1 MIGAMRFY
9 AFDGL
14 NITEIQPEE
23 RNELGFKSIFGKR
36 PNVMQLTSETITL
49 SGADAELI
57 LDWYENGQGR
67 FENIVIRVVSDTLQK
82 DYFFDFNTMT
92 VTGGTVTGSIL
103 PRGAFDDF
111 WSKADALTFEVVDAL
126 GNGVLTNACIR
137 HPYLIVK
144 DDLAIQTIVI
154 SLTIFSLTTELIRT
168 VKAIANLGAEVANVP
183 FGTITAVINAVVLVV
198 YLLSL
203 VIAIIQF
210 IQQLV
215 ALYFPRLRYLK
226 AISDYDLVRLSCE
239 YLGYQLQSSLIESL
253 SDWYTVGIPIERS
266 QNRKS
271 FFDFISD
278 DFANDTLNYGYPTVY
293 DTTPTLGS
301 FISSI
306 ETICNA
312 ETIVYDNIV
321 RIETRATFIQNPVAT
336 IPNVF
341 NVQEIREMK
350 WRPDTEEDWKR
361 KVLKWQTDY
370 QDKHTTDNFN
380 GVISEYST
388 EPIQF
393 QNMDM
398 VKVLGFKQEEFLFS
412 LSKRKK
418 NLTKIEKLIKALFDT
433 ADNVV
438 NAFGGNSSFASNI
451 TNRIGASML
460 SEEVFS
466 ITKKMILA
474 SDGRQKEY
482 YMNILNTDAIY
493 NSFHTDLEV
502 SKNSG
507 KIYETMPIPC
517 TEYEFS
523 KFSINKF
530 VNLGDTGKVVEL
542 LDAKFLY
549 GQAKA
554 EITFKD
560 YDNSGFNTKT
570 IKIY

>member
-23 RNELGFKSIFGKR
+23 RNELGYKSTFGKR

-49 SGADAELI
+49 SGADRELVYNWI
-57 LDWYENGQGR
+57 YNGQGR
-67 FENIVIRVVSDTLQK
+67 FENIVVRLDSDTLQK
-82 DYFFDFNTMT
+82 DYFIDLST
-92 VTGGTVTGSIL
+92 VEFTDSTCTVAIR

-111 WSKADALTFEVVDAL
+111 WSKADTLTFEVIDAL
-126 GNGVLTNACIR
+126 GNGTLTNACIR

-168 VKAIANLGAEVANVP
+168 VKAIENLGAETANAP

-210 IQQLV
+210 ISQLIR
-215 ALYFPRLRYLK
+215 LYFPKLRYLK

-239 YLGYQLQSSLIESL
+239 YLGYQLQSSLLESI
-253 SDWYTVGIPIERS
+253 SDWYTVGIPTQRDLG
-266 QNRKS
+266 RKS
-271 FFDFISD
+271 FFEFISND
-278 DFANDTLNYGYPTVY
+278 LANETMNYGYPTVY

-321 RIETRATFIQNPVAT
+321 RIETRSTFIQNPVAT

-341 NVQEIREMK
+341 NVQEKREMK

-370 QDKHTTDNFN
+370 QDKHTTDNFS
-380 GVISEYST
+380 GVITEVST

-393 QNMDM
+393 QNRDM

-412 LSKRKK
+412 LSKRKVK
-418 NLTKIEKLIKALFDT
+418 LTAVENLVGGLFEI
-433 ADNVV
+433 ADGVINV
-438 NAFGGNSSFASNI
+438 FGGNSSFASNI
-451 TNRIGASML
+451 TNRIGASMI
-460 SEEVFS
+460 SEEVYS

-474 SDGRQKEY
+474 SDGRQKED
-482 YMNILNTDAIY
+482 YMAQLDTLFIY
-493 NSFHTDLEV
+493 GRWHTDLEV

-507 KIYETMPIPC
+507 KIYETMSIPC

>member
-23 RNELGFKSIFGKR
+23 RNELGYKSTFGKR

-49 SGADAELI
+49 SGADRELVYNWI
-57 LDWYENGQGR
+57 YNGQGR
-67 FENIVIRVVSDTLQK
+67 FENIVVRLDSDTLQK
-82 DYFFDFNTMT
+82 DYFIDLST
-92 VTGGTVTGSIL
+92 VEFTDSTCTVAIR

-111 WSKADALTFEVVDAL
+111 WSKADTLTFEVIDAL
-126 GNGVLTNACIR
+126 GNGTLTNACIR

-168 VKAIANLGAEVANVP
+168 VKAIENLGAETANAP

-210 IQQLV
+210 ISQLIR
-215 ALYFPRLRYLK
+215 LYFPKLRYLK

-239 YLGYQLQSSLIESL
+239 YLGYQLQSSLLESI
-253 SDWYTVGIPIERS
+253 SDWYTVGIPTQRDLG
-266 QNRKS
+266 RKS
-271 FFDFISD
+271 FFEFISND
-278 DFANDTLNYGYPTVY
+278 LANETMNYGYPTVY

-321 RIETRATFIQNPVAT
+321 RIETRSTFIQNPVAT

-341 NVQEIREMK
+341 NVQEKREMK

-370 QDKHTTDNFN
+370 QDKHTTDNFS
-380 GVISEYST
+380 GVITEVST

-393 QNMDM
+393 QNRDM

-412 LSKRKK
+412 LSKRKVK
-418 NLTKIEKLIKALFDT
+418 LTAVENLVGGLFEI
-433 ADNVV
+433 ADGVINV
-438 NAFGGNSSFASNI
+438 FGGNSSFASNI
-451 TNRIGASML
+451 TNRIGASMI

-474 SDGRQKEY
+474 SDGRQKED
-482 YMNILNTDAIY
+482 YMAQLDTLFIY
-493 NSFHTDLEV
+493 GRWHTDLEV

-507 KIYETMPIPC
+507 KIYETMSIPC